1 MAKVIAQPPDTVT
14 APHARL
20 DMTKKPQPII
30 LLVDDDPLIRGLG
43 QELLEHLGYRVETAG
58 DGSEALAKYRQLGR
72 ADLVVL
78 DYYLPGQ
85 NGCEVLKEFKVLDKR
100 ARVLVASGFLSSQ
113 DMASLKQEGALGLI
127 NKPYRLADLQARIKA
142 VLRGRSGF

>member
-1 MAKVIAQPPDTVT
+1 M
-14 APHARL
+14 R
-20 DMTKKPQPII
+20 KKLPATI

-58 DGSEALAKYRQLGR
+58 DGSEALKKFKGMERV
-72 ADLVVL
+72 DLVLL

-85 NGCEVLKEFKVLDKR
+85 NGCEVLKEFKLLDKR

-113 DMASLKQEGALGLI
+113 DMARLKKEGALGLI
-127 NKPYRLADLQARIKA
+127 NKPYRLQDLQHRIKA
-142 VLRGRSGF
+142 VLGGRSGF